1 MSTFMSSTDLNTLLQ
16 EGTDRNIFVSLIVN
30 NEGNYTAGITR
41 RIFSKIAE
49 EKCYKTFN
57 DREICKPEEHY
68 ETQYVEWFNLD
79 IEKEEDYSNPFPEIT
94 ERLLSIAEEKKRQK
108 EEREKHSKE
117 NNSWWQPYQPT
128 LFDNVDSFNKITESK
143 KKKEEVD
150 DFPELFDE
158 GDFKIN
164 KELFNNIIIKLLTG
178 DINANSSTTTTSKAA
193 VNMPLLFDRTFEDI
207 SEFEAFAGNFI
218 EFIMDIWGDKVYIPK
233 QTEVDENWE
242 EGVTALAYNLGNRLL
257 EIVPNKY
264 TEVYSNVLNA
274 YI

>member
-1 MSTFMSSTDLNTLLQ
+1 MLQ
-16 EGTDRNIFVSLIVN
+16 EGSDRNIFVSLIVN

-108 EEREKHSKE
+108 EEREKYSKE

-143 KKKEEVD
+143 KKEEEVD
-150 DFPELFDE
+150 SFPELFDE

-193 VNMPLLFDRTFEDI
+193 VNMPLLFDRTFEDM

-218 EFIMDIWGDKVYIPK
+218 EFIMDTWGDKVYIPK
-233 QTEVDENWE
+233 QAEVDENWE
-242 EGVTALAYNLGNRLL
+242 EGISALAYNLGNRLL